1 MVHSCRKGWLSPH
14 TVSAQLGAG
23 REEPEVPLSRGGP
36 DTVQSTGWAPDLW
49 WSPQGQLAL
58 PADEVLV
65 IVGQDNVPHLL
76 GLESRDVSGL
86 LQCPGQCPTEAS
98 PPQTSAVPGGFPGR
112 ADMALPQGGE
122 APGLVVWAC
131 RAPCG

>member
-1 MVHSCRKGWLSPH
+1 M
-14 TVSAQLGAG
+14 SAQLGAG